1 MTLQDKINRLKNL
14 MYVRPQR
21 PAADFL
27 ELDFSGAVD
36 ELLYKK
42 KGDLFLN
49 LYSSEELLDLF
60 DRMGISRKITAC
72 GFPDIGIRISGENP
86 FDHRL
91 RLYSEGGGESQL
103 LMELVVKEGIFE
115 PKRIFVEDFE
125 FKNIRMLMIEWLS
138 LQNPR
143 AKFDKKRP
151 RLPGQ
156 KFPGLGILMDLE
168 RVLMCICERLGYE
181 GVIDV
186 PEYFH
191 GALMY
196 SPKFFFYDP
205 EMEGKLHAMMR
216 DLKDIP
222 LATASAAVLL
232 NCVINEATG
241 EFFDWSPGEQILPI
255 SEKMK
260 NYFQSDRYDDLVLK
274 ARSENS
280 FSLDIDKLERELESE
295 DNKLLI

>member
-36 ELLYKK
+36 ELLYKR

-49 LYSSEELLDLF
+49 LYSPEELLNLF

-72 GFPDIGIRISGENP
+72 GFSNIGMKISGENP

-91 RLYSEGGGESQL
+91 RLYSEADGKSHL

-115 PKRIFVEDFE
+115 PKRIFIEDFV

-143 AKFDKKRP
+143 AKFDVKRP

-168 RVLMCICERLGYE
+168 SVLVHICERLKYE

-186 PEYFH
+186 PEYYH

-216 DLKDIP
+216 DLKDVP
-222 LATASAAVLL
+222 LVTASAAVLL
-232 NCVINEATG
+232 NCVMSEATG

-255 SEKMK
+255 SDKMK
-260 NYFQSDRYDDLVLK
+260 NYFQSDRYNDLALK
-274 ARSENS
+274 AKSENS
-280 FSLDIDKLERELESE
+280 FSVDMDKLKRELESE

>member
-21 PAADFL
+21 PAVDFL
-27 ELDFSGAVD
+27 ELDFGGAVD
-36 ELLYKK
+36 ELIYKK
-42 KGDLFLN
+42 RGGLFLN

-60 DRMGISRKITAC
+60 CEMEINDKISEC
-72 GFPDIGIRISGENP
+72 GFSNIKMKISGENS

-91 RLYSEGGGESQL
+91 RLYSEWDGKDVL

-115 PKRIFVEDFE
+115 PKKTFIEDFS
-125 FKNIRMLMIEWLS
+125 FRNVRMLMIEWLS
-138 LQNPR
+138 LQNPN
-143 AKFDKKRP
+143 AKFEKNRP

-168 RVLMCICERLGYE
+168 RVLVCICERLGYE
-181 GVIDV
+181 GVVDV

-205 EMEGKLHAMMR
+205 EMEGKLRAMMR

-222 LATASAAVLL
+222 LATASTAVLL
-232 NCVINEATG
+232 NCVINEVTG
-241 EFFDWSPGEQILPI
+241 EYVDWSPGEQILPI
-255 SEKMK
+255 SREIED
-260 NYFQSDRYDDLVLK
+260 YFKSDGYRDLVLR
-274 ARSENS
+274 AEMENS
-280 FSLDIDKLERELESE
+280 FAVDNGKLEMELESE
-295 DNKLLI
+295 VNKFLI